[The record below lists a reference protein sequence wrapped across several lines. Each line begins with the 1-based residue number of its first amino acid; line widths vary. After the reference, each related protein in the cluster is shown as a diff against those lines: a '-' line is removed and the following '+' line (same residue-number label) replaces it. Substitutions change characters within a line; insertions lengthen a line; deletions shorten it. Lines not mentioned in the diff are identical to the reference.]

1 MDLESS
7 EEPCHRHPKMSS
19 SDNLSKYYSSMR
31 GIETG
36 RSVEEGRDAQIQS
49 GYSSHEK
56 SDHGHDSNKSNLND
70 RDIEAEKSTQEDW
83 DAVIQPKSSRTTAQ
97 RTRLVDEIMILL
109 CILTGSILGVL
120 ARKGLTNLT
129 TYLGSYLGGIIW
141 CNFSASLI
149 MGASIFIP
157 DIWQELIGSKLF
169 ESPSVI
175 PLYVGIGTGF
185 CGSFSSFSTLI
196 LEAFYKAADL
206 EPKQRSYYPNQ
217 AYGIMEFLAVVLA
230 HICISIS
237 AFLIGKD
244 IASEIKKYLKPF
256 STRVYILLEGVWVL
270 IGLAAY
276 IVVIV
281 LCGVKKHGSWRSW
294 TFSCIFGV
302 FGAYLRYLLSR
313 YFNSAHRY
321 FFFGTYM
328 ANFLGTLLLSIL
340 ILLQRGTKP
349 ENTLTR
355 LVNDKLSCQVL
366 EGLADGF
373 CGCLTT
379 VSTFVA
385 ELMNLKSYE
394 PYVYGLVSLL
404 TSFAALVLTLGT
416 YAWKVSLTTPVC

>member
-1 MDLESS
+1 MDLESDVS
-7 EEPCHRHPKMSS
+7 TELRRETDSFGNM
-19 SDNLSKYYSSMR
+19 SKYYSTGR
-31 GIETG
+31 DIETE
-36 RSVEEGRDAQIQS
+36 RSVEEDWDALIQPGR
-49 GYSSHEK
+49 SSNEK
-56 SDHGHDSNKSNLND
+56 SVLGEGSSKSNLNN
-70 RDIEAEKSTQEDW
+70 RDIETEKSIQEDW
-83 DAVIQPKSSRTTAQ
+83 NAAIQPKSSKTTP
-97 RTRLVDEIMILL
+97 RRKWVVNEIMILL

-129 TYLGSYLGGIIW
+129 TYLGSYLGGLIW

-149 MGASIFIP
+149 MGAIIFIP
-157 DIWQELIGSKLF
+157 ELWQELIKEEIF
-169 ESPSVI
+169 EGPDVI

-230 HICISIS
+230 HICLSIS

-244 IASEIKKYLKPF
+244 IVSNIKKYLKVF
-256 STRVYILLEGVWVL
+256 SAKIYFLLEGLWIF

-281 LCGVKKHGSWRSW
+281 LCGVKKNGSWRSW

-313 YFNSAHRY
+313 YLNNVHRY
-321 FFFGTYM
+321 FFFGTYT
-328 ANFLGTLLLSIL
+328 ANFSGTLFLSIL

-349 ENTLTR
+349 ENILSR

-366 EGLADGF
+366 EGFADGF

-385 ELMNLKSYE
+385 ELMNLKSYQ
-394 PYVYGLVSLL
+394 PYVYGLISLL
-404 TSFAALVLTLGT
+404 TSFAVLVLTLGT
-416 YAWKVSLTTPVC
+416 YSWKVGLTIPAC